1 MTIKSI
7 CPTLWKLYVTIY
19 FPRSYW
25 HSSTPKYHHLRRVFN
40 EIEHDHQHLGVMK
53 IALNDIFMHDQQPVI
68 AMITRSSP

>member
-25 HSSTPKYHHLRRVFN
+25 HSSPPKYHHLRRVFN
-40 EIEHDHQHLGVMK
+40 EIERDHQHICKSDLPGRRSK
-53 IALNDIFMHDQQPVI
+53 YFHDV
-68 AMITRSSP
+68 